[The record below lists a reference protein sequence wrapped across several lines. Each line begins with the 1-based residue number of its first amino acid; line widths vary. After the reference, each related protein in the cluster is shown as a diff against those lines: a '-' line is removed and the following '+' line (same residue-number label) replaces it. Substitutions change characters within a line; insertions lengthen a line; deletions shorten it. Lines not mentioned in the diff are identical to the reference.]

1 MTALVAADVTVTVQ
15 DRWIEGPVK
24 YSRCKIE
31 FGDEALTY
39 PTGGVPLPT
48 YASWG
53 FKRNIDFLTLFDQN
67 DASGYVWKYDLDN
80 HKLLAFT
87 SAGFTPA
94 GDVEDHDHVAGI
106 VGGAEAA
113 GDITAFVPLFDGAD
127 AAVTGVTIGH
137 AGSGSDVPWNT
148 SSVQPTFTGTAV
160 AAAALAEL
168 DSAVAPAAQVLYAIA
183 KGW

>member
-1 MTALVAADVTVTVQ
+1 MTALAAADVTVTVQ

-31 FGDEALTY
+31 FGDGALTY
-39 PTGGVPLPT
+39 PSGGVPLPT
-48 YASWG
+48 YPSWG
-53 FKRNIDFLTLFDQN
+53 FKRNIEFLTLT
-67 DASGYVWKYDLDN
+67 DADDDSGYVWKYDQEN
-80 HKLLAFT
+80 HKLRAWFT
-87 SAGFTPA
+87 DTITPA
-94 GDVEDHDHVAGI
+94 GTVEDHAHVAGI
-106 VGGAEAA
+106 VGGAESA

-148 SSVQPTFTGTAV
+148 SSVEPTFTGTATT
-160 AAAALAEL
+160 AAVLAEIGT
-168 DSAVAPAAQVLYAIA
+168 SVAPAAQVLYAVA